1 MVLVFAAAGALAL
14 GALALRPRLR
24 PEAPTRTVFEAMA
37 LGEPTVPE
45 ARAELV
51 EQALESPSLS
61 AGADWDTRARE
72 TIASRPN
79 VVMITLE
86 SAGANRFGFM
96 GYRRD
101 VTPNLD
107 RIAEDGLVFER
118 AYTTATH
125 SNYAQMS
132 ILSSLFPRRGKTL
145 DMYGRIDYPRHL
157 MHDLAHALGYAA
169 ATISSQDESWQGMLR
184 FQTTGTPTY
193 LWNSPDF
200 HGEHLDLISE
210 DIAPDHETAAAA
222 VKWIDAHQSEPFSL
236 YVNFQST
243 HFPYPIPKDAARP
256 WQPTEPKGTFN
267 FLSWQRDDLDVIE
280 NRYDDALHYVDEQVG
295 VVFDALASRGLA
307 DRTILVVAA
316 DHGELFFDHGLVT
329 HGRTLFDEETRV
341 PFVIRYPPLVAPE
354 RIASPVSTL
363 DIVPTILELLGVPPH
378 PAHQGERVRWAGLPG
393 GGRRG
398 AIFMNIQGWKH
409 LSAVVCLPFKLVFD
423 PETETAELYDLS
435 ADPREQRDVALDR
448 PEVARA
454 LREVLLAQIDAQ
466 QRYHQDSESGRALR
480 ADRFA
485 PNMLPC
491 PAW

>member
-1 MVLVFAAAGALAL
+1 MVLGFGALGLLAL
-14 GALALRPRLR
+14 GALAARSRR
-24 PEAPTRTVFEAMA
+24 SPERTVRTVEEAVQ

-45 ARAELV
+45 APRDLV
-51 EQALESPSLS
+51 ERALESPTLTS
-61 AGADWDTRARE
+61 GADWDTRARSA
-72 TIASRPN
+72 IPSRPN

-145 DMYGRIDYPRHL
+145 DMYGRLDYPRHL
-157 MHDLAHALGYAA
+157 MHDVAHALGFVT

-193 LWNSPDF
+193 VWSSPDF
-200 HGEHLDLISE
+200 HGEHLSLISE
-210 DIAPDHETAAAA
+210 DVVPDHETAAKAIS
-222 VKWIDAHQSEPFSL
+222 WIDAHGREPFSL
-236 YVNFQST
+236 YVNLQST
-243 HFPYPIPKDAARP
+243 HFPYPVPRDAARP

-267 FLSWQRDDLDVIE
+267 FLTWREDDREAIE

-295 VVFDALASRGLA
+295 AVFDALAARGLA
-307 DRTILVVAA
+307 DSTIFVVAA
-316 DHGELFFDHGLVT
+316 DHGEMFFDHDLVT
-329 HGRTLFDEETRV
+329 HGRSLFEEETRV
-341 PFVIRYPPLVAPE
+341 PFVIRYPALLPPE
-354 RIASPVSTL
+354 RVAAPVSTL
-363 DIVPTILELLGVPPH
+363 DVVPTILGLLGAPPH
-378 PAHQGERVRWAGLPG
+378 PAHQGEDVRWAGLPG
-393 GGRRG
+393 HERRG

-409 LSAVVCLPFKLVFD
+409 LSAVVCLPYKLVFD
-423 PETETAELYDLS
+423 PETEKTLLFDLD
-435 ADPREQRDVALDR
+435 ADPREARDVASARPAVRTALLD
-448 PEVARA
+448 
-454 LREVLLAQIDAQ
+454 LLLAQIDAQ

-480 ADRFA
+480 ADRYA
-485 PNMLPC
+485 PNLLAC
-491 PAW
+491 PTW